1 MAPRSAGL
9 AIRKADRLLLVHPT
23 RAAWWATW
31 SIPKGLVEPGE
42 RDLDAAIRETHEET
56 GLVIDPATVDPTPR
70 EIPYVDRRGHVTKTV
85 VWFAC
90 DGIALPEEMPALQRA
105 EVNAAGWFDG
115 PAAERRILGR
125 LRGVLG

>member
-1 MAPRSAGL
+1 MPPRSAGL
-9 AIRKADRLLLVHPT
+9 TIWKGERLLLVHPT
-23 RAAWWATW
+23 RAAWWGTW

-42 RDLDAAIRETHEET
+42 RDLDAAIRETREET
-56 GLVIDPATVDPTPR
+56 GLVIDPATVDPTPH
-70 EIPYVDRRGHVTKTV
+70 EVPYVDRRGRVTKIV

-90 DGIALPEEMPALQRA
+90 DDAALPEEMPALQRA

-115 PAAERRILGR
+115 EEAERRILGR